1 MIGGVEFIILHLFF
15 KKYILPCLD
24 TGNRIS
30 SIQIWDTTF
39 QGWIL
44 DSMVLVST
52 WILTKISSF
61 EPCHKEM
68 ANC

>member
-1 MIGGVEFIILHLFF
+1 MIGGVEFIILHLFL
-15 KKYILPCLD
+15 KKNILPCLD

-30 SIQIWDTTF
+30 SIQIWDTTSF

-52 WILTKISSF
+52 WILTKTSSF
-61 EPCHKEM
+61 EPW
-68 ANC
+68 